1 MCPNLTKDVQSND
14 YMEFFFLF
22 SIFWFLLEGRGLVF
36 IIYYGTFVCI
46 NLGFEWLV
54 TMLVPRANL
63 MRRVKKLLLVCK
75 CSFTFLCIRF
85 FCVCVCS

>member
-14 YMEFFFLF
+14 YVEFFFLF

-54 TMLVPRANL
+54 TMLMPPANL
-63 MRRVKKLLLVCK
+63 MR
-75 CSFTFLCIRF
+75 
-85 FCVCVCS
+85 